1 MKNKFT
7 SEYLKLGRVVKT
19 ASDKFYIVSWNNKY
33 VDLSNGDVVSIP
45 SYDNQ
50 GITKGLAFIDLDVD
64 VVYENWQCHRT
75 VYINQPGLLLNHQKE
90 NEQYTKL
97 IKEREV
103 LKQKLEDINKQADTL
118 YYKHLKED

>member
-7 SEYLKLGRVVKT
+7 SKYLKLGRVVKT
-19 ASDKFYIVSWNNKY
+19 VSDKFYIVTWNNKY
-33 VDLSNGDVVSIP
+33 VDLSNGEMVSIP
-45 SYDNQ
+45 SYDEQ
-50 GITKGLAFIDLDVD
+50 GITKGLSFIDLDID
-64 VVYENWQCHRT
+64 IIYEDWKCDRHI
-75 VYINQPGLLLNHQKE
+75 YINEAGLLLNHQKE

-97 IKEREV
+97 IEEREV